1 MASKRKLWNR
11 FGRLFSGV
19 VIACFFLPFFGISCD
34 HMDIVQISG
43 ADMVVGCRPGGL
55 LASQKEHESAKHS
68 EGSVELQN
76 VPREPLAIAAFGCAL
91 VAFAL
96 AWKRTRGA
104 MLGACGVSIVGIG
117 LLIALFFKFG
127 SDLETQLAEDMK
139 KQSEVK
145 ILKKEEVSSGG
156 RYGLWLTAFGLLSIA
171 TITGLALREPED
183 APPAPA
189 A

>member
-1 MASKRKLWNR
+1 VCAAVASKRKLWNR

-34 HMDIVQISG
+34 HLDVVQISG
-43 ADMVVGCRPGGL
+43 ADMVAGCKPGGL
-55 LASQKEHESAKHS
+55 LTSQKEHESAK
-68 EGSVELQN
+68 EGDIKVEN

-96 AWKRTRGA
+96 AWKRSRNA
-104 MLGACGVSIVGIG
+104 LLGACGISIVGIG

-127 SDLETQLAEDMK
+127 ADLEAQLDEDMK
-139 KQSEVK
+139 HQSDVK
-145 ILKKEEVSSGG
+145 IMKKEEVSSGG

-171 TITGLALREPED
+171 TITGLALREPEEP
-183 APPAPA
+183 PPAA
-189 A
+189 